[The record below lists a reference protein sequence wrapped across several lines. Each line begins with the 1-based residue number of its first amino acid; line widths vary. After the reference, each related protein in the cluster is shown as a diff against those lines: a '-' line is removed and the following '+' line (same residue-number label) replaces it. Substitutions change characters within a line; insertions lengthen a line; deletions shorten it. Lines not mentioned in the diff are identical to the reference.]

1 MAVRG
6 KVRRGTAFFD
16 VKVYGMA
23 TRHSGESMA
32 AEKALDTL
40 YRAPLDGFVTLRKE
54 LAAGLRQAGD
64 LEGAR
69 VLAGASKPTRTA
81 WALNQAARNKPDL
94 VTAVVRS
101 RERASA
107 AQKSADADAIR
118 AAVREHR
125 DAVDK
130 MVAEVRAVLDQ
141 AGAPLNASQIRRV
154 AETLRTLAT
163 DDLARERLLARRL
176 TEDVSQDDPFARME
190 VDSHRPADK
199 PSSRPVRGPPE
210 REGPVPILR
219 PRPDAVDRRRDAA
232 EEAARRQKSRE
243 IEKARARVAA
253 LQSSVARARSAFI
266 DADRAASLARSLA
279 DKAKRALET
288 LERDL
293 ERAREH
299 WADAASA
306 TGRRKA

>member
-1 MAVRG
+1 
-6 KVRRGTAFFD
+6 
-16 VKVYGMA
+16 MA
-23 TRHSGESMA
+23 TRHSGGGTHEEA

-40 YRAPLDGFVTLRKE
+40 YRAPLEGFVTLRKE
-54 LAAGLRQAGD
+54 LAAGLRQAGE

-94 VTAVVRS
+94 VTAIVRS
-101 RERASA
+101 RERAAA
-107 AQKSADADAIR
+107 AQKSADAHAIR

-125 DAVDK
+125 DAIDK

-141 AGAPLNASQIRRV
+141 AGAPLNALQIRRV

-163 DDLARERLLARRL
+163 DDLARHRLLAGRL

-190 VDSHRPADK
+190 IDSRRPDK
-199 PSSRPVRGPPE
+199 PSSHPMRGPPPE
-210 REGPVPILR
+210 PEGPVSI
-219 PRPDAVDRRRDAA
+219 PRPVEDAMWRRRAAA
-232 EEAARRQKSRE
+232 EEAARQQKSRE
-243 IEKARARVAA
+243 IEQARARVAA
-253 LQSSVARARSAFI
+253 LQSSVAAARTAFI
-266 DADRAASLARSLA
+266 VADRAATSARSEA

-293 ERAREH
+293 ARARAH
-299 WADAASA
+299 VADARSSRSA
-306 TGRRKA
+306 PSGRKG